1 MCIGFFIFKFIIMIF
16 VLFSVGCLVIVM
28 KWVWESQEIK
38 HDKGILANEWVI
50 ATSFLLVA
58 VAIPFILLMTYKV
71 VEMTFT
77 F

>member
-1 MCIGFFIFKFIIMIF
+1 
-16 VLFSVGCLVIVM
+16 M
-28 KWVWESQEIK
+28 KWAWESKELK
-38 HDKGILANEWVI
+38 HDKGILANGWVI

-58 VAIPFILLMTYKV
+58 VAIPIILLMTYKV